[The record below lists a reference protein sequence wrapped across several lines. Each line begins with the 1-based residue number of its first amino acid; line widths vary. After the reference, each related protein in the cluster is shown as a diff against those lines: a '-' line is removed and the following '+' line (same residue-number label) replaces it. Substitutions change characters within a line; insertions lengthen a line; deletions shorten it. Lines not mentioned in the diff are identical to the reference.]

1 MLRPYTLNLDDS
13 LMHAAKMRAVQE
25 KTSVSEIV
33 RRLLSG
39 YLGVA
44 DPRPPRIE
52 AAGIVEVLSR
62 YSRGDLQR
70 SQAMRALG
78 LDIADLGRFNAL
90 MGEFEIA
97 WPAPDGGRASH
108 QASIVAEIISRE
120 GGAAR

>member
-1 MLRPYTLNLDDS
+1 
-13 LMHAAKMRAVQE
+13 
-25 KTSVSEIV
+25 
-33 RRLLSG
+33 LSR

-44 DPRPPRIE
+44 DARPSRID
-52 AAGIVEVLSR
+52 APDIVEVLTR

-97 WPAPDGGRASH
+97 WPVPDGGRASH
-108 QASIVAEIISRE
+108 EAGLVAEIISRE